1 MHLDHSIFTHTS
13 YNTDES
19 KEERNKVS
27 TIHTVAEMMTHDAM
41 LSDLRPVDPQEME
54 TLRLE
59 LEKQLGLLNQM
70 HGTPE
75 EV

>member
-1 MHLDHSIFTHTS
+1 M
-13 YNTDES
+13 
-19 KEERNKVS
+19 S
-27 TIHTVAEMMTHDAM
+27 TIHTVAEIMSHDAM

-75 EV
+75 EVW